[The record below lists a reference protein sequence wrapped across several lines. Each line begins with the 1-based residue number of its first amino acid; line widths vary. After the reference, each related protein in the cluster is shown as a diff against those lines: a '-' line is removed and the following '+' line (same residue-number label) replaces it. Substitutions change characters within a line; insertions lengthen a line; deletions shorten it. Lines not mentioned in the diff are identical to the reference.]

1 MLPKR
6 VSPATPSLLHNQGV
20 GDPSVCFVQR
30 FKPENMTESQRRAY
44 LSFGAGNRKCPAEAL
59 AMHEIKAAAF
69 SILSKFRLI
78 STKDTPKLVGLSL
91 HSLVIILLLF
101 YYEKVY
107 MKIPAN
113 LLRKE
118 KSLAD
123 RL

>member
-1 MLPKR
+1 MLPKH
-6 VSPATPSLLHNQGV
+6 VSHATPSLLHNQAV
-20 GDPSVCFVQR
+20 GDLSICFVQR
-30 FKPENMTESQRRAY
+30 FKLENMTESQRRAY

-78 STKDTPKLVGLSL
+78 STKDTPKLVSLSL

-101 YYEKVY
+101 YNEKVY

-123 RL
+123 ML